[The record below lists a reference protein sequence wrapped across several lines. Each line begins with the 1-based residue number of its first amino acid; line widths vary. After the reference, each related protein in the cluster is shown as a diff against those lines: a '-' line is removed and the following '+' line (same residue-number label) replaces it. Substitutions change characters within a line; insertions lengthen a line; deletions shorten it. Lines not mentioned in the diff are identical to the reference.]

1 MNDFVLRP
9 ARIKDAEA
17 LWQNCFSEN
26 TLDQTREYLA
36 WCLRQV
42 EKGRVVRLVAEADG
56 QAVANAQLTLR
67 RDRAEIGSLVVA
79 EGYRRRGIATAL
91 VAALTEE
98 ARKRGVRRLEIG
110 ARASEPAVIAL
121 YRRWGFT
128 PGPKKELPQLASG
141 TRVLY
146 LIKKLNP
153 LE

>member
-9 ARIKDAEA
+9 ARIKDAAA
-17 LWQNCFSEN
+17 LWRNCFSQN
-26 TLDQTREYLA
+26 TLDETREYLA
-36 WCLRQV
+36 WCLRQM

-91 VAALTEE
+91 VAALTDE
-98 ARKRGVRRLEIG
+98 ARKRGVQYLEIG
-110 ARASEPAVIAL
+110 ARASEPALIAL
-121 YRRWGFT
+121 YQRWGFA
-128 PGPKKELPQLASG
+128 PGPEKELPQLASEN
-141 TRVLY
+141 RLLY
-146 LIKKLNP
+146 LAKELTP